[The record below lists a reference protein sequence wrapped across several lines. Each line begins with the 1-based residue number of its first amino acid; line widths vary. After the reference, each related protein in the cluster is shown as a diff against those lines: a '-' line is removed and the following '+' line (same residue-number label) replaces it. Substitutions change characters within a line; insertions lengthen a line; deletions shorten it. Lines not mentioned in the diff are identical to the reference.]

1 MIARPFVL
9 LAALAASVASA
20 AYPSMH
26 LAIHIKR
33 ASMSIYGSTD
43 FDVYVNPVV
52 SDNSNGTEVVSFD
65 GETTLKDTAGNA
77 YTFSVVDRV
86 PYYSVAGTDG
96 TTTTTCLPVGVLP
109 PVDDVVAAL
118 TSATPVDQVDT
129 TQDINCTN
137 GTFFQLEFAGEGFV
151 LCSAAESGAS
161 FTAYGEDLD
170 VTFSYLTEIVAITA
184 PTLSDASATCESL
197 PESTVELT
205 STAEAILTGETS
217 SLFNQ
222 RRRLH
227 ELSPSNE
234 PRRALLAD
242 ATCAC
247 KGVKRPC
254 VFYQGID
261 VASDTGLQD
270 SNSYFKGI
278 EDHAPCCSSFKYAML
293 NTVDNAWNNA
303 SLQQRVCDTALEVS
317 NSSTGTVI
325 EDTIIVSHS
334 MAVLMVSGALAT
346 DKCSLGSSST
356 WVAISGPL
364 HGSKASDFQRS
375 ICDGGTTVTATVL
388 QDLGNLINECPGT
401 TSRRSIVYENETYAT
416 AALDADYAAAQA
428 AHLKYSYATMC
439 GDSYSGLVSSDYLGL
454 WFGGWIFPHHS
465 SKNDGLVRLFV
476 VVLPLGQALTDC
488 SCSVCIRL
496 SSRAARAFLTPR
508 SLTTR
513 TPVGTIALPSTTQTQ
528 PSTTAT
534 VSSATRASPTSG
546 SSACCKRIQ

>member
-1 MIARPFVL
+1 MIARPFAL
-9 LAALAASVASA
+9 LATLAASVASA
-20 AYPSMH
+20 AHPSMH
-26 LAIHIKR
+26 LAIHLKR
-33 ASMSIYGSTD
+33 ESMSVYGNAD

-52 SDNSNGTEVVSFD
+52 SNNSNGTEVVFFD
-65 GETTLKDTAGNA
+65 GQTTLKDDAGKA
-77 YTFSVVDRV
+77 YTLSVVDRV
-86 PYYSVAGTDG
+86 PYYSVTRTDG

-109 PVDDVVAAL
+109 PVDDVLDAL
-118 TSATPVDQVDT
+118 ASATPVDHVDT
-129 TQDINCTN
+129 SQDITCAN
-137 GTFFQLEFAGEGFV
+137 GTFFQLEFAGEDYV
-151 LCSAAESGAS
+151 LCSASESGAS

-170 VTFSYLTEIVAITA
+170 VTFSYLSETVAIEA
-184 PTLSDASATCESL
+184 PKLSDSGMTCESL

-205 STAEAILTGETS
+205 STAEAILTGEAS

-227 ELSPSNE
+227 ELSPSE
-234 PRRALLAD
+234 APRRALLAD

-261 VASDTGLQD
+261 VANDTGLQD
-270 SNSYFKGI
+270 SNTYFKGV
-278 EDHAPCCSSFKYAML
+278 EAHAPCCSSFKYAML

-317 NSSTGTVI
+317 SSSTGTVI

-346 DKCSLGSSST
+346 EKCSLGSSST

-364 HGSKASDFQRS
+364 HGSKAADFQRS
-375 ICDGGTTVTATVL
+375 VCDGGTPVTSQVL
-388 QDLGNLINECPGT
+388 QELGTLINECPGS

-416 AALDADYAAAQA
+416 PAMDADYAAAQA

-465 SKNDGLVRLFV
+465 SKNDGLV
-476 VVLPLGQALTDC
+476 
-488 SCSVCIRL
+488 S
-496 SSRAARAFLTPR
+496 
-508 SLTTR
+508 
-513 TPVGTIALPSTTQTQ
+513 
-528 PSTTAT
+528 
-534 VSSATRASPTSG
+534 
-546 SSACCKRIQ
+546 